1 MVTTKFLLA
10 MSSCK
15 VDDISMAVACRIG
28 GILFRNIDNIAPG
41 SRCVFCEYM
50 YLTGRQ
56 VIMKADAIRMP
67 FVVPTTIIFFVSLS
81 LFRGHLFALGRGLPD
96 RGH

>member
-1 MVTTKFLLA
+1 
-10 MSSCK
+10 
-15 VDDISMAVACRIG
+15 MAVGCRIG
-28 GILFRNIDNIAPG
+28 GTIFRNIDNIALG

-56 VIMKADAIRMP
+56 VMMKADAIRVP
-67 FVVPTTIIFFVSLS
+67 YLEPTTIIFFIFLS
-81 LFRGHLFALGRGLPD
+81 LCRGHLLVLGRGLPD

>member
-28 GILFRNIDNIAPG
+28 GILFRNIDNIALG

-56 VIMKADAIRMP
+56 VMMKADALRMP